1 MLRTD
6 SLVLW
11 IQVAR
16 GGSGAGSKVSYA
28 YFVAFISL
36 LNNMELIK
44 KIYLQATSNR
54 YDREVTKG
62 TLASVK

>member
-1 MLRTD
+1 M
-6 SLVLW
+6 
-11 IQVAR
+11 AR

-44 KIYLQATSNR
+44 KIYLQATSNKF
-54 YDREVTKG
+54 DIEVTKG
-62 TLASVK
+62 IILSAPK